1 MPLTVKKQ
9 GRETSQNLARR
20 FSQKLRKSG
29 ILFEARKR
37 RFHVRPKSKNAIKK
51 SALRRIKKD
60 AEYAQMRKLGTNKQY
75 TR

>member
-29 ILFEARKR
+29 ILFEARRR
-37 RFHVRPKSKNAIKK
+37 RFLVRPKSKNAIKK

-60 AEYAQMRKLGTNKQY
+60 AEYAEMRKLGTNKKY

>member
-29 ILFEARKR
+29 ILFEARRR
-37 RFHVRPKSKNAIKK
+37 RFRQRPLSKTAIKK
-51 SALRRIKKD
+51 SALRRIKKN
-60 AEYAQMRKLGTNKQY
+60 AEYAEMRKLGTNKQY
-75 TR
+75 TK